1 MPSERVFSGILV
13 CKDLFFTAGVTA
25 TARGLGFE
33 IKVCLSPKQLETTLA
48 ACPSARAVIVDMNL
62 LDPEN
67 PEAWSG
73 IRSSAPPPIVLAGF
87 GSHVDTGRFTAAQAA
102 GFDHV
107 LPNSAFSGR
116 MVELLKQW
124 FGGGGHSDGGRV
136 R

>member
-1 MPSERVFSGILV
+1 MPNDRDFSGILV

-48 ACPSARAVIVDMNL
+48 ACPTVRAVIVDMNL
-62 LDPEN
+62 LDPES
-67 PEAWSG
+67 PEAWSA
-73 IRSSAPPPIVLAGF
+73 IRASAPPPTVLAGF

-116 MVELLKQW
+116 MVEWLKSW
-124 FGGGGHSDGGRV
+124 LGA
-136 R
+136 